1 MWYFET
7 MSSANIPEYV
17 ENKTNTSKALN
28 SNTDFVLVYP
38 YLLEPLNP
46 DPDTGSSSGG
56 ITTVYWNAICII
68 GSSEVCLQQHCKT
81 HCRTYF
87 RIQSNGETSLHQ
99 YKIKTL
105 KFVSTQTWIVQQ
117 KFQIIY
123 HHTKHYFEKPLKT
136 SIQERTNTRIR
147 LTELLGNNVLWCISR
162 TSKQTHQLC
171 LVLLG

>member
-56 ITTVYWNAICII
+56 ITTVY
-68 GSSEVCLQQHCKT
+68 
-81 HCRTYF
+81 
-87 RIQSNGETSLHQ
+87 
-99 YKIKTL
+99 
-105 KFVSTQTWIVQQ
+105 
-117 KFQIIY
+117 
-123 HHTKHYFEKPLKT
+123 
-136 SIQERTNTRIR
+136 
-147 LTELLGNNVLWCISR
+147 
-162 TSKQTHQLC
+162 
-171 LVLLG
+171 